1 MDLQMPPSTYVRLK
15 SRDLSQAC
23 RQGSYRGIVAHEG
36 LIVDDHPVFRDGFA
50 ALLQHAGSGTIV
62 HQAGNVAEGLERIAA
77 NPDLDILMLDLF
89 MPSGSGMGAIAEFSR
104 ARRDLPIVVL
114 SSSEDPEH
122 VRRALALGA
131 LGYVPKS
138 ASPHAMISAIQ
149 LVVGGDIYVP
159 PLLLSAGL
167 GSDAGRPEID
177 DVLTAPPDRCA

>member
-1 MDLQMPPSTYVRLK
+1 MKV
-15 SRDLSQAC
+15 
-23 RQGSYRGIVAHEG
+23 

-167 GSDAGRPEID
+167 GSGRRPARD
-177 DVLTAPPDRCA
+177 RRRVDAPPDRCA